1 MKNSKDVIIILTRIK
16 AERAAR
22 REKTE
27 KAVLTRRSTLIQ
39 ESKNNGSI
47 LSFIVHALISFI
59 ISIISTDTNTMQIA
73 SIKYRVIFVGIV
85 PPSI

>member
-1 MKNSKDVIIILTRIK
+1 MQSIKIVKGILEIMKNQCEEIL
-16 AERAAR
+16 
-22 REKTE
+22 
-27 KAVLTRRSTLIQ
+27 
-39 ESKNNGSI
+39 KNNGSI
-47 LSFIVHALISFI
+47 LSFIVHALISCI